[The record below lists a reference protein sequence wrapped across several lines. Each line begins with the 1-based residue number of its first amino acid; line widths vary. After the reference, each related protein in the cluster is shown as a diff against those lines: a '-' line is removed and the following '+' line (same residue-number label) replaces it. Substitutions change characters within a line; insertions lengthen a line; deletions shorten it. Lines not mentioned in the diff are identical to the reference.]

1 MGFMVILLPVDF
13 SMFRL
18 LFPFLGI
25 HVRFHVSGH
34 VVSQSECPLANRA
47 DLVLDFVMDRLNVMS
62 HEFRFRRSIST
73 LVAQVLL
80 HL

>member
-1 MGFMVILLPVDF
+1 MCSLNLRFQYVW
-13 SMFRL
+13 L

-47 DLVLDFVMDRLNVMS
+47 DLVPDFVVDRLNVMS
-62 HEFRFRRSIST
+62 HEFWFRRSIST